1 MKLLL
6 FYMGKLH
13 SLELLCNTIYACYIY
28 VHYYVTQYQCNVSVT
43 TKEFREFFLYS
54 TIIVYVD
61 VAHACNK
68 RQFLS
73 YFNKLTV
80 ETCETTSLPN
90 KYPAP
95 RGLTPQPWLSE
106 IKK

>member
-1 MKLLL
+1 MALAERTWERVGERKRDRARLIE
-6 FYMGKLH
+6 
-13 SLELLCNTIYACYIY
+13 SAD
-28 VHYYVTQYQCNVSVT
+28 YYVTQYQCNMSVT